1 MKKLCVMAVA
11 LLLLAGCNASPQC
24 EESSGPPPPSS
35 SAPAPAVEESAP
47 PSQTPSEYLTEGEL
61 YDGLVELWPEIE
73 VKLSAQGERRSMTVF
88 VLASLDGKSA
98 DELSTSFIEAAA
110 GMADV
115 VFSSDEMG
123 SPPSGG
129 SNSCGFSLI
138 VDDESVATLLVT
150 KKDGDLNSMLS
161 VLRSKSEIYEEALEA
176 AYQENTLFSWIDM
189 SAG

>member
-1 MKKLCVMAVA
+1 MKKLCVMAAVLI
-11 LLLLAGCNASPQC
+11 LLLTGCASPQHG
-24 EESSGPPPPSS
+24 ESS
-35 SAPAPAVEESAP
+35 SAPPPGSSTPAPSVEESAS

-61 YDGLVELWPEIE
+61 YDGLVEKWPEIE

-98 DELSTSFIEAAA
+98 DELSGSFIEAAA

-123 SPPSGG
+123 SPPSGD

-150 KKDGDLNSMLS
+150 KKDGELNSMLS
-161 VLRSKSEIYEEALEA
+161 VLRSKSEIYEDALEA